1 MKTDADF
8 RLIDENEKR
17 VCILLLH
24 NTKVKRNIDSYKIKY
39 EKKILAKE
47 KGLSLKEYEQQ
58 EINDQLHIISNKD
71 KFKHK
76 VSKLIELL

>member
-24 NTKVKRNIDSYKIKY
+24 NIKVKRNIDSYKVKQ
-39 EKKILAKE
+39 EKKKLAKE

-58 EINDQLHIISNKD
+58 EINDQLILIPNKD
-71 KFKHK
+71 KFKQK
-76 VSKLIELL
+76 VSNL

>member
-24 NTKVKRNIDSYKIKY
+24 NTKVKRNIDAYKIKY
-39 EKKILAKE
+39 EKK
-47 KGLSLKEYEQQ
+47 
-58 EINDQLHIISNKD
+58 
-71 KFKHK
+71 
-76 VSKLIELL
+76 